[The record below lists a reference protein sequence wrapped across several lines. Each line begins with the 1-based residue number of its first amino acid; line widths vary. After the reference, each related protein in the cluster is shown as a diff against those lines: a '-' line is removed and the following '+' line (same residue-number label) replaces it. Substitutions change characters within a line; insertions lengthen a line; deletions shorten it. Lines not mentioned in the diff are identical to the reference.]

1 MRKAILTSIL
11 LLCFSCPLLRAQ
23 IWGGSWV
30 TTKGVGSGTSCYD
43 FEVNTTAACTLA
55 AYCTDPPN
63 PISGFT
69 IGGSVNQT
77 CSNQPVDN
85 LVDVWKADAMTEE
98 VETSAVGAFWGR
110 TIVDQ
115 ERSGNC
121 NGGEH
126 GHLEFL

>member
-85 LVDVWKADAMTEE
+85 LVDVWKADAMTE
-98 VETSAVGAFWGR
+98 VRRRCVLGPHYCGSGAKR
-110 TIVDQ
+110 ELQ
-115 ERSGNC
+115 C
-121 NGGEH
+121 GEH